1 MNDLSLMVTVMG
13 RTRLPALLSVLK
25 ENKVAVNLIALGR
38 GTAVSEVM
46 DLLGI
51 ENAEKAIC
59 FSVVTKKSWRVMK
72 NELQQKLRIDVP
84 GVGIAFKI
92 PLSSI
97 GGRRELM
104 FLTQEQGFVR
114 GEEES
119 MKDTERE
126 LLMVISNEG
135 SNEMVMDAAR
145 SAGARGGTI
154 IHARGTGMQQAERF
168 FGVSLAS
175 EKDILFI
182 VTRTGEKNK
191 IMQAIMEKAGMET
204 PAKSIV
210 FSLPVTDT
218 AGLTLVDAYARQEQE
233 EKERD
238 KAEAASGKVPG
249 ETAEAGKQ
257 PENH

>member
-135 SNEMVMDAAR
+135 YNEMVMDAAR

-154 IHARGTGMQQAERF
+154 IHARGTGMQQAER
-168 FGVSLAS
+168 LPHRA
-175 EKDILFI
+175 
-182 VTRTGEKNK
+182 
-191 IMQAIMEKAGMET
+191 APKAD
-204 PAKSIV
+204 SIAT
-210 FSLPVTDT
+210 FSLG
-218 AGLTLVDAYARQEQE
+218 AHSQ
-233 EKERD
+233 
-238 KAEAASGKVPG
+238 
-249 ETAEAGKQ
+249 
-257 PENH
+257 